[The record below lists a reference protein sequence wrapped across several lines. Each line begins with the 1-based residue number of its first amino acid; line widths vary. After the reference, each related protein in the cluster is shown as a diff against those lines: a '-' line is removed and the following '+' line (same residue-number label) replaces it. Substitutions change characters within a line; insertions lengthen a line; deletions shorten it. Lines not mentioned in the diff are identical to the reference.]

1 MPTNAAQLT
10 GASTMKH
17 ADAQGAS
24 LITTVDRRAGRI
36 TLASSNTS
44 DKLSPGDSRRSRRH
58 FIIPQEFY
66 QDRAQTVT
74 KSLNA
79 IVPLAASDQSSV
91 ATVAVQAG
99 ANAPS
104 IWASRALRRGWAELS
119 CRCVVAT

>member
-1 MPTNAAQLT
+1 
-10 GASTMKH
+10 MKH

>member
-66 QDRAQTVT
+66 QDPRVVT

-91 ATVAVQAG
+91 AVQAG
-99 ANAPS
+99 VNAPRD
-104 IWASRALRRGWAELS
+104 WA
-119 CRCVVAT
+119 